1 MKVTKFKSQNLLGET
16 RKQEEKRLLDQ
27 KVKSILKG
35 KDKGFVKEIKRGGKN
50 YLMGTTS
57 YQRKLRNKL
66 RKEVGLKGGKK

>member
-35 KDKGFVKEIKRGGKN
+35 
-50 YLMGTTS
+50 
-57 YQRKLRNKL
+57 
-66 RKEVGLKGGKK
+66 GKK